1 MTYLVPNYYLE
12 EQPTALISS
21 DSLFSMSYSTKRAQD
36 KIYMRNTTHVM
47 ILLKKGVKELTT
59 NKQKRILKT
68 GDILFLTQGNYFMS
82 EVLSSDG
89 VYEALLVY
97 FNDEFIMNFLSRYSI
112 KLTNTISQNI
122 VSFSSD
128 RLLQSLIDSFE
139 LYIDKE
145 LEHQNAIIKLKT
157 EEIFLHLLSEHRE
170 EFYAFLN
177 AIKHSTKD
185 RVKYI
190 LEANLDLIESVEDM
204 CRVARVSKNE
214 LRNSLKNSTGMQ
226 PKTWLD
232 NKRLEQASLL
242 LKNSD
247 QTISSIATS
256 CGYNTIS
263 WFGIQ
268 FKKAYG
274 LTPKEYREQNL

>member
-12 EQPTALISS
+12 EQPNALISS
-21 DSLFSMSYSTKRAQD
+21 DSLFSMSYSTKRAQN
-36 KIYMRNTTHVM
+36 KIYIRNTTHVM
-47 ILLKKGVKELTT
+47 ILLKKGEKRLTT
-59 NKQKRILKT
+59 DDSKRTLKT

-82 EVLSSDG
+82 EVLSHDG
-89 VYEALLVY
+89 IYEALLLY
-97 FNDEFIMNFLSRYSI
+97 FDDEFIMNFLSKYSI
-112 KLTNTISQNI
+112 ELTNTKSQNI

-128 RLLQSLIDSFE
+128 KLLQSLIDSFE
-139 LYIDKE
+139 LYIGQN

-157 EEIFLHLLSEHRE
+157 EEIFLHLLSEYRE
-170 EFYAFLN
+170 EFYSFLK
-177 AIKHSTKD
+177 AIKSSTKD

-204 CRVARVSKNE
+204 CKIARVSKSK
-214 LRNSLKNSTGMQ
+214 LRKSLKNSTGLQ

-242 LKNSD
+242 LKNSN

-256 CGYNTIS
+256 CGYNTVS

-274 LTPKEYREQNL
+274 ITPKAYREQNL